1 MIKKFMYST
10 EAAANLCR
18 ITQTDE
24 RLKHADITTEDK
36 ANEKH
41 YEIGKKVRQTMI
53 DISGIVPEKLPT
65 PEKSV
70 KEIEQQN
77 KKQLKSDSKSNKFK

>member
-1 MIKKFMYST
+1 MYST
-10 EAAANLCR
+10 EAAANLFR

-41 YEIGKKVRQTMI
+41 YEIGKK
-53 DISGIVPEKLPT
+53 
-65 PEKSV
+65 
-70 KEIEQQN
+70 
-77 KKQLKSDSKSNKFK
+77 SKTNND